1 MKVKRFV
8 AMLSV
13 MVFLLV
19 SVFAGTVSAVSDQVR
34 SSRSSAILY
43 LSDTAPTIRKEYME
57 AEFGPLRTIDYDVF
71 LSATEDDIIAMIA
84 NGYFVNYNRNNR
96 SIRDYGYVFVEFS
109 RIKMD
114 GMQLQTLFNQ
124 IRPDRDNGPT
134 IIFVSAWDVNEFHC
148 EEASITFFFDR
159 FYKTHEDPF
168 AHFVG
173 DMLEDCSSLW
183 HCGEGDL
190 DGMIESMAMVLDP
203 RFIGL
208 DSIHGMTFGMI
219 YEKSPFLQFFVSQLY
234 VFLGKEPDATPATMW
249 GYFMNKGLKILYRL
263 GDDRFV
269 NILPEDNGIVDIMT
283 QATTCTDYGE
293 LTTTYQLQFAFAV
306 TYWEMEPGFSA
317 DIRALQQAARHGRQD
332 VEKVFP
338 IYVLEVQRVP
348 DGTDSDYTCRQSFDL
363 AAEHGRQ
370 LDGDEIEAFGTLREL
385 LEGE

>member
-1 MKVKRFV
+1 MKVKHFV
-8 AMLSV
+8 ALLSV
-13 MVFLLV
+13 MVFLFV
-19 SVFAGTVSAVSDQVR
+19 SVFVGTVSAVSDPVR
-34 SSRSSAILY
+34 SSRSSAVLY

-71 LSATEDDIIAMIA
+71 LSATEEDVIAMIA

-96 SIRDYGYVFVEFS
+96 NIRDYGYVFVEFS

-124 IRPDRDNGPT
+124 IRPNRDNGPT
-134 IIFVSAWDVNEFHC
+134 IIFVSAWDANEFHC

-173 DMLEDCSSLW
+173 DMLEDYSSLL

-190 DGMIESMAMVLDP
+190 EWMLGSMAMVIDP
-203 RFIGL
+203 RFIGT

-219 YEKSPFLQFFVSQLY
+219 YEKSPFLQFFISQLY
-234 VFLGKEPDATPATMW
+234 AFLGKESGATPAAMW
-249 GYFMNKGLKILYRL
+249 EYIADRGLKILYRL
-263 GDDRFV
+263 GDDQYV
-269 NILPEDNGIVDIMT
+269 NILLKNNGVVD
-283 QATTCTDYGE
+283 AANAATCTDYDE
-293 LTTTYQLQFAFAV
+293 LTNTYELSYVFAV
-306 TYWEMEPGFSA
+306 TYWEMEPGFKA
-317 DIRALQQAARHGRQD
+317 DVRFLQQDAREGRGNL
-332 VEKVFP
+332 EEFFP

-348 DGTDSDYTCRQSFDL
+348 DTNSDYTCRQSFDM